1 MSFVTIREMS
11 QKWGMATRRISA
23 LCLEGRIQGAVKQN
37 GIWKIPV
44 DNQRPTDGRIKN
56 DKYINRNKNKNQMA
70 SKDYQ
75 SNLKNLK
82 GTFAIE
88 YMKLSNDTINNI
100 EKIANSEIAYSE
112 IVESMKQKYMQ
123 RI

>member
-1 MSFVTIREMS
+1 MSFVTVQEMS
-11 QKWGMATRRISA
+11 QKWGMSTRRIST

-37 GIWKIPV
+37 EIWKIPV

-56 DKYINRNKNKNQMA
+56 GKYIDRNKNQMA

-75 SNLKNLK
+75 SNLK

-88 YMKLSNDTINNI
+88 DMKLSNDTINNI
-100 EKIANSEIAYSE
+100 EKIANNEMAYSE
-112 IVESMKQKYMQ
+112 IVESMKQKYMK